1 MRDEI
6 SRLPAGAAFDIE
18 AIEQRVGRDLADAAD
33 RAAASG
39 QAPEGRALSEQR
51 IASALRQFRTA
62 IGVPKGRDATRKRYS
77 GLPTA
82 GSMSSI
88 YQRQI
93 TATAPPVGFVDL
105 TFSADKS
112 VSICYALAP
121 TEAERAIILSAV
133 HAATD
138 DAMAY
143 AEKVLGVARRGAGGQ
158 GEAQPAELAHIG
170 FQHYTS
176 RPATDI
182 VRVDGQGREYTD
194 TRSVPGGMSDVNLHQ
209 HRIVMSSV
217 MTKDGHIGSLDLSRL
232 RGEVKVLGAVFHA
245 GIATRLRR
253 FGIDVTLGPS
263 GEARI
268 GDLPEWVRKF
278 HSRRT
283 IQGEESAQEWARSQ
297 GVDWDKL
304 GGDQKAA
311 LITAGVAK
319 ERQRKP
325 DQDKR
330 LHDEGPGEIKVWQ
343 QETEQAG
350 YHHRSVLRP
359 GRDAPQLTH
368 EQRIDVARE
377 ASLDLLEAAF
387 KTRAVLTAGDVRE
400 IAARGLVVSGL
411 GPDASADIN
420 DVTATFRKRGVR
432 VDGEMTELL
441 WGTDIGEDG
450 RKQIVVTTG
459 KAFDRE
465 EGLIEMVRSA
475 AADRATALTAE
486 QIDQAATRFLATHPH
501 VDPDGAQWKAQREM
515 AQRIGEGGRVSLSIG
530 VAGSGKTSAV
540 IATLVDAWHADG
552 RTVYGMTVPW
562 KASAALQDAGVDHAV
577 AIEAFLKRVERGQ
590 YTIDAKTVIVADEV
604 SQIGIRHQTE
614 LLKLAAEPVPNWSR
628 SVTPASARRLRRP
641 LSI

>member
-1 MRDEI
+1 VGQAAAHHGRLSGESRRVRDEI
-6 SRLPAGAAFDIE
+6 SLLPAGAFDIE

-33 RAAASG
+33 RANFAASG

-62 IGVPKGRDATRKRYS
+62 IGVPEGRDAT
-77 GLPTA
+77 LEE
-82 GSMSSI
+82 I
-88 YQRQI
+88 QRVADGRIDVVDYRNKI

-121 TEAERAIILSAV
+121 TEAERAILLSAV

-143 AEKVLGVARRGAGGQ
+143 AENVLGVARRGAGGL

-182 VRVDGQGREYTD
+182 VRLDAQGREYTD

-253 FGIDVTLGPS
+253 FGIDVTLGPN

-283 IQGEESAQEWARSQ
+283 IQGEESAREWARSQ

-304 GGDQKAA
+304 GGDQQAA

-330 LHDEGPGEIKVWQ
+330 QHDEGPSEIKVWQ

-368 EQRIDVARE
+368 EQRIEVARD

-420 DVTATFRKRGVR
+420 DVTATFRQRGVR
-432 VDGEMTELL
+432 VDGAWTELL
-441 WGTDIGEDG
+441 WGTDLGEDG
-450 RKQIVVTTG
+450 RKQTIVTTG
-459 KAFDRE
+459 NVFDRE
-465 EGLIEMVRSA
+465 QGLLDMVRAA
-475 AADRATALTAE
+475 AADRSTALTAE
-486 QIDQAATRFLATHPH
+486 QIDQAATRFLATHPQ
-501 VDPDGAQWKAQREM
+501 VDPDGVQWQAQRAM
-515 AQRIGEGGRVSLSIG
+515 MQRIGEGSRCRFR
-530 VAGSGKTSAV
+530 SAWP
-540 IATLVDAWHADG
+540 AQARPRRSWPRWSTHGARMAA
-552 RTVYGMTVPW
+552 RC
-562 KASAALQDAGVDHAV
+562 SA
-577 AIEAFLKRVERGQ
+577 
-590 YTIDAKTVIVADEV
+590 
-604 SQIGIRHQTE
+604 
-614 LLKLAAEPVPNWSR
+614 
-628 SVTPASARRLRRP
+628 
-641 LSI
+641 

>member
-1 MRDEI
+1 MVCTTRT
-6 SRLPAGAAFDIE
+6 GAATAAGSLSYATYVIAATLEMGNERAALYYGGD
-18 AIEQRVGRDLADAAD
+18 AQGRDYPEPAIYLKPDLTAAFAARLGIDRSRPLTLTEVAHLMNNRTASGGEIEGKATHSAHQSVASVFGLDAKALPTVGEIENVLAGRRGDGAAPHAEKRSEAPSQAD
-33 RAAASG
+33 ELGQAEAG
-39 QAPEGRALSEQR
+39 QAPQERALSEQR
-51 IASALRQFRTA
+51 IASALRQFRAA
-62 IGVPKGRDATRKRYS
+62 IGVPNGRDATAEEIQRVADGRIDVVS
-77 GLPTA
+77 
-82 GSMSSI
+82 

-143 AEKVLGVARRGAGGQ
+143 AEQVLGVARRGAGGQ
-158 GEAQPAELAHIG
+158 GEAQPAELAHVG
-170 FQHYTS
+170 FQHHTS

-283 IQGEESAQEWARSQ
+283 IQGEESAREWARSQ
-297 GVDWDKL
+297 GVDWDRL
-304 GGDQKAA
+304 GGDQQAA

-330 LHDEGPGEIKVWQ
+330 QHDEGPSEIKVWQ

-359 GRDAPQLTH
+359 GGGRSATDA
-368 EQRIDVARE
+368 R
-377 ASLDLLEAAF
+377 AAH
-387 KTRAVLTAGDVRE
+387 RRGSGRLAGSV
-400 IAARGLVVSGL
+400 GSGL
-411 GPDASADIN
+411 
-420 DVTATFRKRGVR
+420 
-432 VDGEMTELL
+432 
-441 WGTDIGEDG
+441 
-450 RKQIVVTTG
+450 Q
-459 KAFDRE
+459 
-465 EGLIEMVRSA
+465 
-475 AADRATALTAE
+475 
-486 QIDQAATRFLATHPH
+486 
-501 VDPDGAQWKAQREM
+501 DPRC
-515 AQRIGEGGRVSLSIG
+515 
-530 VAGSGKTSAV
+530 
-540 IATLVDAWHADG
+540 ADG
-552 RTVYGMTVPW
+552 RGR
-562 KASAALQDAGVDHAV
+562 A
-577 AIEAFLKRVERGQ
+577 
-590 YTIDAKTVIVADEV
+590 
-604 SQIGIRHQTE
+604 
-614 LLKLAAEPVPNWSR
+614 
-628 SVTPASARRLRRP
+628 
-641 LSI
+641 